1 MSLSGDHTWMATP
14 VPIPNTA
21 VKHPGPMVVLFSARV
36 GNCRISLK
44 AQGRKPLGFLLAPRG
59 PEAANGKP
67 WVRRGAWAVDR
78 RAWRVASALAL
89 VAGGMFLA
97 ASAVW
102 AGDET
107 KGKAAQTGKT
117 SSAAAALRKNIEDL
131 VGKLGSEDRAEQTRA
146 ATALIKLG
154 PDILPVMD
162 SIAGLSDRQKQKLGE
177 VSGALREAQ
186 ALRELAPKLAD
197 FPEEPIALASALE
210 RLESQTGVHVDDRRQ
225 KTEELPP
232 LRLRLHKA
240 TFWQCLDAIAREA
253 DLKVSLYQPESRI
266 ALIDGPF
273 VAVPVSYHGIFR
285 ISVDSLMT
293 VHQLTQNQRLCIL
306 GLEVAWEPRFRPL
319 FLQSKPDVL
328 EVRDNQGTSLD
339 MVGQGTGRLPIGGP
353 CAMRWQIQ
361 LRSPRRTATKLSSIE
376 GKLQIIGPGRMLTFT
391 FDQLDM
397 KEPSKR
403 PDQAQNG
410 VTAKLRDFSVEADVW
425 SANIILDY
433 PAETPDFESFESWL
447 VNNEIY
453 LESKTG
459 QPKVTANGGY
469 EIDEQSGHHAVLT
482 YRFVED
488 PTTTLG
494 KRADWKLVYK
504 TPGALVKLPIPFA
517 FKDVPLP

>member
-1 MSLSGDHTWMATP
+1 MGIA
-14 VPIPNTA
+14 
-21 VKHPGPMVVLFSARV
+21 GP
-36 GNCRISLK
+36 
-44 AQGRKPLGFLLAPRG
+44 
-59 PEAANGKP
+59 AAC
-67 WVRRGAWAVDR
+67 
-78 RAWRVASALAL
+78 
-89 VAGGMFLA
+89 A
-97 ASAVW
+97 A
-102 AGDET
+102 DET
-107 KGKAAQTGKT
+107 KGKPTQTVQSST
-117 SSAAAALRKNIEDL
+117 SAAALRKNIEEL
-131 VGKLGSEDRAEQTRA
+131 VGKLGSLDRTEQTKA

-154 PDILPVMD
+154 PDILPVLD
-162 SIAGLSDRQKQKLGE
+162 SIAGLTDRQKQKLRDVRG
-177 VSGALREAQ
+177 SLREAQ
-186 ALRELAPKLAD
+186 ALRELAPRLAD
-197 FPEEPIALASALE
+197 FPEEPISLESALE
-210 RLESQTGVHVDDRRQ
+210 RLENQTGVHVDDRRQ

-232 LRLRLHKA
+232 LRLKLHQA

-253 DLKVSLYQPESRI
+253 DLKVSLDQPESRI

-273 VAVPVSYHGIFR
+273 IAVPVSYHGIFR
-285 ISVDSLMT
+285 VSVDSLMT
-293 VHQLTQNQRLCIL
+293 IHQLTHNQRLCIL

-361 LRSPRRTATKLSSIE
+361 LQAPRRTATKLASIE

-391 FDQLDM
+391 FDQLDI
-397 KEPSKR
+397 KDQSKR
-403 PDQAQNG
+403 PDQTQNG
-410 VTAKLRDFSVEADVW
+410 VTAKLHDFLAEGEVW
-425 SANIILDY
+425 SANIILEY

-459 QPKVTANGGY
+459 QPKVPANGGY

-488 PTTTLG
+488 VTTTLG
-494 KRADWKLVYK
+494 KRADWTLVYR
-504 TPGALVKLPIPFA
+504 TPGALVKLPIPFE